1 MPSMHEQP
9 SVLPM
14 HDLANI
20 PMPPINDISQLA
32 DMPVMP
38 QMVDTHDIQMT
49 MSIEPKLM
57 PAISEPQKI
66 PPPI

>member
-49 MSIEPKLM
+49 MPIEP
-57 PAISEPQKI
+57 
-66 PPPI
+66 